1 MENDNIRF
9 NEKLKFSWGHII
21 AAIALIFI
29 AYCSFVGAVYLLKG
43 RFAVAGVITAVVTLL
58 IGLLFF
64 IPQQLKATE
73 RRFGKRIKWER
84 AFVFASPILFIL
96 LMVPFAHAWTV
107 HHRQQRILDSFGH
120 VIHSATN
127 MFQEYE
133 TYSQIRILDYRHTLE
148 HGNSN
153 KPADITTANK
163 TKVLSLVLLSSNYDN
178 LKLTAEDWMS
188 KAVNR
193 KINTWN
199 IFLLGNI
206 TEIQEAIHDWHGD
219 LQNFSETVLSD
230 EKEVKVFDSTDQ
242 CIDAIDENINMLTS
256 LYTDI
261 KGFSPMTLLWL
272 LLCYMLLL
280 FPYLLQSRH
289 SKTVG
294 SNYTLFGFRNK
305 EMAEQKKTQRE
316 EADVGGTDTRSQST
330 SSDGSTSGKFE
341 SFKI

>member
-1 MENDNIRF
+1 M
-9 NEKLKFSWGHII
+9 
-21 AAIALIFI
+21 
-29 AYCSFVGAVYLLKG
+29 
-43 RFAVAGVITAVVTLL
+43 
-58 IGLLFF
+58 
-64 IPQQLKATE
+64 
-73 RRFGKRIKWER
+73 
-84 AFVFASPILFIL
+84 
-96 LMVPFAHAWTV
+96 
-107 HHRQQRILDSFGH
+107 
-120 VIHSATN
+120 
-127 MFQEYE
+127 
-133 TYSQIRILDYRHTLE
+133 
-148 HGNSN
+148 
-153 KPADITTANK
+153 
-163 TKVLSLVLLSSNYDN
+163 
-178 LKLTAEDWMS
+178 
-188 KAVNR
+188 
-193 KINTWN
+193 
-199 IFLLGNI
+199 
-206 TEIQEAIHDWHGD
+206 
-219 LQNFSETVLSD
+219 SD